1 VSEPLTER
9 SERRASV
16 TEAPQGD
23 DLASAVAREIAAARE
38 AQAKWAARPTSS
50 RLKLIRGIRH
60 RLAREAE
67 ALAATVS
74 IEPRGSAAETLAA
87 EILPLADACRF
98 LERKA
103 SRALAPRKVAAGGRP
118 MWLRT
123 VELRLRRE
131 PWGVVLII
139 CPGNYPLFLPG
150 VQALQAL
157 VAGNAVLLK
166 PAPGSGTS
174 AAALAQ
180 LCHASGIDPRL
191 LHVLPETLEA
201 GRAAIASGVDKVVL
215 TGSATTGQAVL
226 ADLAPR
232 LTPATMELS
241 GCDAVFV
248 RADADVDL
256 VVKALTFGLRFNGS
270 ATCIAPRRVFIHEA
284 LFDTI
289 EQRLARRAADIP
301 AVPLS
306 NETLDLTRT
315 LVREALDGGGRLIA
329 GDLESREGLT
339 PLVVADATP
348 DMRLMSVDVFAPV
361 LSLTRVAGDEDAL
374 AAAARCPY
382 ALGATVFGERRGAE
396 ALAAKVRAGCVV
408 VNDMIVP
415 TADPRLPFGG
425 RGQSGFGVTRGIE
438 GLLAMTSTK
447 SIAVRR
453 GRWLPHLEPAH
464 PDDARLFADY
474 LRMAHGRSWRERI
487 ASAVDLI
494 RTALNRR
501 RQVKRDAH
509 GKVRQ

>member
-1 VSEPLTER
+1 VSEPLPET
-9 SERRASV
+9 SERRAGV
-16 TEAPQGD
+16 AEAPQAD
-23 DLASAVAREIAAARE
+23 DLLSAVACQIAAARE
-38 AQAKWAARPTSS
+38 AQAAWAARPINA
-50 RLKLIRGIRH
+50 RLAPIREIRH

-67 ALAATVS
+67 ALADTVTLPQRPS
-74 IEPRGSAAETLAA
+74 RAETIAA

-98 LERKA
+98 LQREA
-103 SRALAPRKVAAGGRP
+103 PRALAPRKVATRGRP
-118 MWLRT
+118 FWLRS
-123 VELRLRRE
+123 VELQVRRE

-139 CPGNYPLFLPG
+139 SPGNYPLFLPG
-150 VQALQAL
+150 VHAFQAL

-166 PAPGSGTS
+166 PAPGSSTS

-180 LCHASGIDPRL
+180 LCSAAGIDPQL
-191 LHVLPETLEA
+191 IHVLPESPEA
-201 GRAAIASGVDKVVL
+201 ARAAIAAGVDKVVL
-215 TGSATTGQAVL
+215 TGSARTGQAVL
-226 ADLAPR
+226 ADLAPQ

-248 RADADVDL
+248 RHDADVEL

-289 EQRLARRAADIP
+289 EERLARRAVDIP
-301 AVPLS
+301 AVSLP

-315 LVREALDGGGRLIA
+315 LVRESLDRGARLIA
-329 GDLESREGLT
+329 GDLESSHVLK

-348 DMRLMSVDVFAPV
+348 DMRLMSADIFAPI
-361 LSLTRVAGDEDAL
+361 LSLTRVAGDEEAV

-396 ALAAKVRAGCVV
+396 ALAGKVRAGCVV
-408 VNDMIVP
+408 VNDAIVP

-425 RGQSGFGVTRGIE
+425 RGRSGFGVTRGVE
-438 GLLAMTSTK
+438 GLLAMTSIK

-453 GRWLPHLEPAH
+453 GRWLPHFEPDH

-474 LRMAHGRSWRERI
+474 LRMAHGGSWRERI

-494 RTALNRR
+494 RTALKRR
-501 RQVKRDAH
+501 RKVKRDAH